1 MILNFFGKVLV
12 SFFESFFEQSLTFL
26 TKKTKVFWK
35 VFGKLFRA
43 ITYISNQKDQSFW
56 KVFGKLY
63 HPSLT
68 IRHLQ
73 RRCAGYVQ
81 GHDPLV
87 CGLYRGTRD
96 WKSFFV
102 VTGYGVRDGAEE
114 TVVIFV

>member
-1 MILNFFGKVLV
+1 M
-12 SFFESFFEQSLTFL
+12 
-26 TKKTKVFWK
+26 
-35 VFGKLFRA
+35 
-43 ITYISNQKDQSFW
+43 

-63 HPSLT
+63 HPSLM

-73 RRCAGYVQ
+73 RRRAGYVQ

-87 CGLYRGTRD
+87 CVLYRGTRD

-114 TVVIFV
+114 TVVIFVERHQRVSRF

>member
-1 MILNFFGKVLV
+1 M
-12 SFFESFFEQSLTFL
+12 
-26 TKKTKVFWK
+26 
-35 VFGKLFRA
+35 
-43 ITYISNQKDQSFW
+43 

-73 RRCAGYVQ
+73 RARRAGYVQ

-114 TVVIFV
+114 TVVIFVERHQRVSRF